1 MIGMMLYL
9 RFIDKGT
16 VRSSGNLTMLH
27 LAKKNISMKYTLAR
41 TSLAFLLSLS
51 LLPSAYALN
60 NSKSWDYL
68 APDRTQRIASLNIT
82 ELLKRHHY
90 SKDVGNQD
98 RSSKMYEGYLKMLDP
113 ARMYFTQEDLSEFK
127 PWKKNFANKLREGDL
142 EPGYFMYKRQLT
154 RLDQYLTF
162 ALAKLAKGVDS
173 IDFTLDESLETDR
186 EKAPWAKNEAELQE
200 LWRKRLKDEVLR
212 LKLAS
217 KEPKAIEELLT
228 KRFKNQQKRLQQTRS
243 EDVFQAYVNSFSQT
257 YDPHT
262 NYLSPDNA
270 ENFDINM
277 SLSLEG
283 IGAVLQGDNE
293 HVKIVRLVPS
303 GPADKSKQ
311 LAPADKIVGVA
322 QGNKEMVDV
331 IGWRLDEVVKLIR
344 GKKGSTVRLEVIP
357 ASNAPNDLSSKTV
370 TIVRESVKLEE
381 QAAQKSILNLEH
393 EGKPF
398 KLGIIEIPAFYID
411 FKAYRAGDPN
421 YKSTTRDVRKLLA
434 ELQQEQVDGLVIDL
448 RNNGGGSL
456 QEATELSSLFI
467 PQGPSVL
474 VRNND
479 GRVDVLEDDNKG
491 VFYQGPMAV
500 LVNRLSASASEIFA
514 GAIQDYHRGLIIG
527 GQTFGK
533 GTVQTIQPL
542 NHGELKFTI
551 AKFYRVSG
559 QSTQH
564 QGVLPDISYP
574 AEYNTKEIGESALP
588 EAMPWD
594 SIKPAINP
602 GPDPFKPYLK
612 TLEKRHAQRT
622 KHNPDFVFSHE
633 RLALSKALMKDTVV
647 SLNEEKRRAEQDK
660 IDQQQLAME
669 NKRRLAKGEKA
680 MQLKELK
687 KEDEDL
693 AAELEKE
700 KENKQKPEKDAFL
713 VETGHILLDWLSLH
727 QQQVAKHSA
736 K

>member
-1 MIGMMLYL
+1 
-9 RFIDKGT
+9 
-16 VRSSGNLTMLH
+16 
-27 LAKKNISMKYTLAR
+27 MKYTLAR
-41 TSLAFLLSLS
+41 TSLALLLSLS

-142 EPGYFMYKRQLT
+142 ELGYFMYKRQLT

-228 KRFKNQQKRLQQTRS
+228 KRYKNQQKRLQQTRS
-243 EDVFQAYVNSFSQT
+243 EDVFQTYVNSFSQT

-311 LAPADKIVGVA
+311 LAPADKIIGVA

>member
-41 TSLAFLLSLS
+41 TSLALLLSLS

-113 ARMYFTQEDLSEFK
+113 ARMYFTQEDLGEFK

-228 KRFKNQQKRLQQTRS
+228 KRYKNQQKRLQQTRS
-243 EDVFQAYVNSFSQT
+243 EDVFQTYVNSFSQT

-311 LAPADKIVGVA
+311 LAPADKIIGVA

-559 QSTQH
+559 QSTQN

-594 SIKPAINP
+594 SIKPAINL